1 MKLLKQP
8 ILKTTTM
15 LAVFIAVS
23 TAMLLNPA
31 MAGDLSDFAG
41 QTTGSGRIWWWWF

>member
-1 MKLLKQP
+1 MKTSKQP
-8 ILKTTTM
+8 ILKTMTM
-15 LAVFIAVS
+15 LAVLIAVC

-41 QTTGSGRIWWWWF
+41 QTSGSSRIWWWF